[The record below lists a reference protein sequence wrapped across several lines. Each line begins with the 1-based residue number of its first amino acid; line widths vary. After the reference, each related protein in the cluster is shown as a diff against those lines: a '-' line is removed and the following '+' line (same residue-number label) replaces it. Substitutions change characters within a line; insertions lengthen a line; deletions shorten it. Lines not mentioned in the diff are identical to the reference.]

1 MLLRT
6 YIEETN
12 TSNTRSDKRMEDHAK
27 FILFSTGVGVAA
39 ASSITS
45 LYFLYQSL
53 LGTQSTVYEPN
64 PILAIIEIA
73 LLILAAAT
81 CLVAS
86 EIYYKYLQ
94 MKKSMNAEK

>member
-1 MLLRT
+1 
-6 YIEETN
+6 
-12 TSNTRSDKRMEDHAK
+12 MEDHAK

-45 LYFLYQSL
+45 IYFLYQSL

-64 PILAIIEIA
+64 PMLALIEII
-73 LLILAAAT
+73 LLILATAT

-86 EIYYKYLQ
+86 EIYYKYLHI
-94 MKKSMNAEK
+94 KKSITAER